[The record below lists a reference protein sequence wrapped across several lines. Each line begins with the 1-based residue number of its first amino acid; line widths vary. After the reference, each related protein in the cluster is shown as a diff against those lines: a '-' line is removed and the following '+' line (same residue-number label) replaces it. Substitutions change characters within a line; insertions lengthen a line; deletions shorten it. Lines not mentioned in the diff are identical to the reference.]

1 MHQGPY
7 VPMHHHPIGAPVT
20 AASTHIH
27 THTHIHKHTPLM
39 PALMSLFHMEVFARG
54 VRKVQ
59 IQPSKKKV
67 SKLFDF
73 NSCSA
78 RSSTSPTGLRA
89 APGMLQ
95 YWPGAQLHVPSAV
108 S

>member
-54 VRKVQ
+54 R
-59 IQPSKKKV
+59 SKFNRQ
-67 SKLFDF
+67 KLFDF